1 MLKNCLDILITPITD
16 IINISME
23 TSTFPQNFKEAHL
36 TPLLKKTS
44 LPKNELKNYRPVS
57 NLSLISKILEK
68 IVANRL
74 QAHIKNNHLSNPL
87 QSAYRKH
94 HSTESALLKVQ
105 NDIIISMDKGEV
117 TALTLLDLSTAF
129 DTIDHATL
137 TDRLSNWY
145 GISGQAQIWFSSYL
159 QNRHQSVKIKDT
171 FSNKLTLSYGVPQG
185 YVLGPVLFTLYTTP
199 LSAIISSFDINHCL
213 YANDSQIYMYLSVS
227 NAKESL
233 EKLQHCLMGVSAWMT
248 GSKLKLNPS
257 KTEFLLI
264 GTKLQRE
271 KFLNNFPC
279 LLLGQDANPSTSAKN
294 LGVLF
299 DSSLN
304 FRKHISQTYRAC
316 FYHIRDLRR
325 IRKSLSLD
333 IAKQIAVALVSS
345 KLDYCNSLFHNMP
358 EKDIARLQRVQN
370 CLARVVTKAS
380 RFSRSVPTLKQL
392 HWLPVKFR
400 IHFKICAI
408 TFRALKENQPAYLA
422 DLLVRPKCSKYLR
435 STNSNRFVVPRI
447 KTKTESR
454 AFSISGPALWN
465 VLPVPI
471 RNAKTILT
479 FRKLLKS
486 HIFDLAFPP

>member
-1 MLKNCLDILITPITD
+1 MSLNTTCGY
-16 IINISME
+16 
-23 TSTFPQNFKEAHL
+23 FKF
-36 TPLLKKTS
+36 
-44 LPKNELKNYRPVS
+44 
-57 NLSLISKILEK
+57 ISKILQK
-68 IVANRL
+68 IVAKRL
-74 QAHIKNNHLSNPL
+74 QAHIKNNHLCNPL

-94 HSTESALLKVQ
+94 HSTESALLTVH
-105 NDIIISMDKGEV
+105 NDITISMDKGEV
-117 TALTLLDLSTAF
+117 TALTLLDLSAAF
-129 DTIDHATL
+129 DTIDLATL
-137 TDRLSNWY
+137 TDRLSDWY

-159 QNRHQSVKIKDT
+159 QNRLQSVKIEDT
-171 FSNKLTLSYGVPQG
+171 FSDKVTPSYGVPQG
-185 YVLGPVLFTLYTTP
+185 FVLGPVFFTLYTTP
-199 LSAIISSFDINHCL
+199 LSAIISSFDINHHL
-213 YANDSQIYMYLSVS
+213 YADDTQIYMSLSVS
-227 NAKESL
+227 NAKEFL

-264 GTKLQRE
+264 GTKLQRK

-279 LLLGQDANPSTSAKN
+279 LLLGQETNPSTSAKN

-304 FRKHISQTYRAC
+304 VRKHISQTCRAC

-325 IRKSLSLD
+325 VRKNLSLD
-333 IAKQIAVALVSS
+333 LAKQIAVALVSS

-370 CLARVVTKAS
+370 CLAKVVTNAP
-380 RFSRSVPTLKQL
+380 RFSRSVRILKRL

-408 TFRALKENQPAYLA
+408 TFRTLKENQPAYPA
-422 DLLVRPKCSKYLR
+422 DLLIRPRCSKYLH

-447 KTKTESR
+447 KTETGSR

-465 VLPVPI
+465 ALPVPI

-479 FRKLLKS
+479 FRKLLNF
-486 HIFDLAFPP
+486 HLFDLAFPP